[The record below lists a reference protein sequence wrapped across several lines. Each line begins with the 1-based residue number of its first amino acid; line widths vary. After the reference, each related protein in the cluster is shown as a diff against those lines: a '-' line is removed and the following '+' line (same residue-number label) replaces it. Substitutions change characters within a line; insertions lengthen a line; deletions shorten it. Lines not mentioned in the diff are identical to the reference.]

1 MVSIEF
7 DAAYGNDRKM
17 VVIRQLSGSGKIYQV
32 FIGNYYEGTIVKL
45 NGEWAAHLNLKSDLT
60 ADDIQLLGDIIDNQS

>member
-7 DAAYGNDRKM
+7 GSAYGNDRKM

-45 NGEWAAHLNLKSDLT
+45 NGEWVAPPQFEK
-60 ADDIQLLGDIIDNQS
+60 

>member
-17 VVIRQLSGSGKIYQV
+17 VVIRQLSGSGNIYQV
-32 FIGNYYEGTIVKL
+32 FIGNYYDGMLVKL
-45 NGEWAAHLNLKSDLT
+45 NGEWVAHLNLKSDLT
-60 ADDIQLLGDIIDNQS
+60 SDDIQLLGDIIDNQS

>member
-1 MVSIEF
+1 MVGIEF

-17 VVIRQLSGSGKIYQV
+17 VVIRQLSGLGNIYQV

-45 NGEWAAHLNLKSDLT
+45 NGEWVAHLNLKSDLT